1 MSSSIK
7 NITSKFANFLG
18 YTVVPNWQLDHYAQ
32 GEFLRRLFEYCH
44 IDCVFDVGANEG
56 QYGRFLRTQV
66 GYHGLIVSFEP
77 IPECAM
83 ILRKSADKDERWLVE
98 EVALGTEPGTAQ
110 FNIMAGKQFSSF
122 LKPDNSRAQMFSEQ
136 NQLAREIKVQ
146 VDTLEKHVLRIT
158 KQHGCSSLYL
168 KLDTQGFDLNVARSA
183 GSAIT
188 QFRALQTESSVILI
202 YKDMPGFSES
212 IHEFQEMGF
221 ELSAIFPNNPDHFPR
236 MIEFDCHMINGDLL

>member
-1 MSSSIK
+1 M
-7 NITSKFANFLG
+7 
-18 YTVVPNWQLDHYAQ
+18 DHYAQ

-83 ILRKSADKDERWLVE
+83 ILKESADKDERWLVE
-98 EVALGTEPGTAQ
+98 EVALGTEPGTAL

-136 NQLAREIKVQ
+136 NQLAREIEVQ
-146 VDTLEKHVLRIT
+146 VDTLEKHVT
-158 KQHGCSSLYL
+158 
-168 KLDTQGFDLNVARSA
+168 ARLPQNMDVRRF
-183 GSAIT
+183 I
-188 QFRALQTESSVILI
+188 
-202 YKDMPGFSES
+202 
-212 IHEFQEMGF
+212 
-221 ELSAIFPNNPDHFPR
+221 
-236 MIEFDCHMINGDLL
+236 